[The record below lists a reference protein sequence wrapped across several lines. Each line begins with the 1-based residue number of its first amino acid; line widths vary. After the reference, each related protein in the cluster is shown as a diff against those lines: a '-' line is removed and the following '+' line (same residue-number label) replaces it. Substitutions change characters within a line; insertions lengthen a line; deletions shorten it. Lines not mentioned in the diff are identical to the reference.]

1 MEDKCLIEQT
11 KRTRVRGSGP
21 KRNEM
26 ITFGKIGEVNS
37 SLLKQLRD
45 ILSRNPQN
53 DLGGDD
59 YNISQQ
65 CNLEGVFNAVGN
77 YRQVLIQKSKHAHDT
92 ANELDYTEYA
102 EDVSI
107 PWFKNIY
114 RLRLSHMGPGHVIN
128 WHIDTD
134 TSVMC
139 RAQICL
145 NENDSVFKFKTRNG
159 VEQFTMKPGEMW
171 FINTGWAHSVEGG
184 NTERSVA
191 IFGFEYK
198 DYDGD
203 VNLLQA

>member
-1 MEDKCLIEQT
+1 MQEKCLIEKT
-11 KRTRVRGSGP
+11 KRKRVNGSGP
-21 KRNEM
+21 KRNKM
-26 ITFGKIGEVNS
+26 VTFAKIGDVS
-37 SLLKQLRD
+37 PDLLNKLRN
-45 ILSRNPQN
+45 ILLNNPQN

-65 CNLEGVFNAVGN
+65 CDLKGVFNANEN
-77 YRQVLIQKSKHAHDT
+77 YRQVLIQKSKHSHNT
-92 ANELDYTEYA
+92 ADELDYTEYT

-114 RLRLSHMGPGHVIN
+114 RLRLSHMRPGHIIN

-159 VEQFTMKPGEMW
+159 IEQFTMKPGEMW
-171 FINTGWAHSVEGG
+171 FINTGWPHSVEGG
-184 NTERSVA
+184 QDPRSVA

-198 DYDGD
+198 DYTGN
-203 VNLLQA
+203 VQLLQV